1 MRNIIQNKTLCLR
14 LANAIEDNGS
24 EILRRSAFVDRK
36 DVRTQIQCNIDTL
49 RHRLS
54 ELESEINDQ
63 SNWKE

>member
-24 EILRRSAFVDRK
+24 EILRRAAFVDRK
-36 DVRTQIQCNIDTL
+36 DVRTQIQANIDTL

-63 SNWKE
+63 SNWE